1 MPLKDY
7 FQDNSIAL
15 ELQATTRDEAIQ
27 EMVRLLGL
35 DEAGTQTLVKL
46 ARRREGLG
54 STGVGRGIA
63 IPHCRSPLVHQI
75 RLAFGRTVKGID
87 YQSVDAEPVRFLFLI
102 VAPPELSSQYLA
114 VLGRIAQFAKDDD
127 TPARLTEVNTPEELL
142 GLMEEKGV

>member
-7 FQDNSIAL
+7 FQNHSIAL
-15 ELQATTRDEAIQ
+15 GLEATTRDEAIR
-27 EMVRLLGL
+27 EMVGLLGL

-63 IPHCRSPLVHQI
+63 IPHCRSPLVNQI

-87 YQSVDAEPVRFLFLI
+87 YQSVDGAPVRFLFLI
-102 VAPPELSSQYLA
+102 VAPPELASQYLA
-114 VLGRIAQFAKDDD
+114 VLGKIAQFAKDDD
-127 TPARLTEVNTPEELL
+127 TPGRLAEVNTPEELL
-142 GLMEEKGV
+142 ELMEKKGV